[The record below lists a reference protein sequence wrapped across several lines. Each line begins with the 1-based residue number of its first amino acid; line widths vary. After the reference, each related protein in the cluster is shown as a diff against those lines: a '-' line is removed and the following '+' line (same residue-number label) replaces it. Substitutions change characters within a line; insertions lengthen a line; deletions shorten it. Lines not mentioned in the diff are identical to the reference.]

1 MSRLSQLGTAIARP
15 GEMSFGYVE
24 MLELPTGITERM
36 PVILAC
42 GRSDGPTFW
51 LTANIHGNEYTGL
64 LAVQRAITDHLAG
77 ALDRLRGM
85 VVAVPSLN
93 PAGLRVSRRQ
103 PYFDA
108 STDPNRTFPTH
119 KQVEEEEAEEDPPTP
134 YEQFS
139 LRLFDEMC
147 TSANYLVDLHCAHFR
162 SIPFTIRDR
171 VLYRDD
177 AQRARVER
185 LADQVDGLA
194 RAFGL
199 PVVNEFSVKKY
210 LKEQLHRSTGGA
222 ALNEAGI
229 PSITPE
235 LGASEFVDPAALR
248 AAIAGIRN
256 ALIWAGMLD
265 GEPERID
272 WIPQPQVD
280 FPVRRESH
288 PRAPAGG
295 IAYVLREPGE
305 IVRAGD
311 PIAELRDIW
320 GRPVEAVGG
329 DGLVRSEHDGWV
341 IGLRGQVTVYR
352 HASLATLAVR
362 DDEPLVA
369 RWPDERKGMPA

>member
-1 MSRLSQLGTAIARP
+1 MPPIAQLGTASARP
-15 GEMSFGYVE
+15 GEISFGYVE

-42 GRSDGPTFW
+42 GRGDGPTFW

-64 LAVQRAITDHLAG
+64 LAVQRAITERLAGELDHL
-77 ALDRLRGM
+77 RGT

-108 STDPNRTFPTH
+108 STDPNRTFPAL
-119 KQVEEEEAEEDPPTP
+119 KRAEDEPEEDPPTP

-139 LRLFDEMC
+139 TRFFEQIRA
-147 TSANYLVDLHCAHFR
+147 SADYLVDLHCAHYR

-171 VLYRDD
+171 VLYRDE
-177 AQRARVER
+177 AQRAEAER
-185 LADQVDGLA
+185 LAERVDGLA

-256 ALIWAGMLD
+256 ALIWADMLD
-265 GEPERID
+265 GEIERID

-295 IAYVLREPGE
+295 IFCPLREPGE
-305 IVRAGD
+305 IVHAGD
-311 PIAELRDIW
+311 PIAEIRDIW
-320 GRPVEAVGG
+320 GRPVEAAGG

-341 IGLRGQVTVYR
+341 IGLRAQVAVYQ
-352 HASLATLAVR
+352 HASLATLAAR
-362 DDEPLVA
+362 DDDPLVA
-369 RWPDERKGMPA
+369 QWPDERKDGAE